1 MPRKPSYGPRYV
13 VPTYLVQV
21 RGEPGCTMTG
31 SPASAAAQVHCYRSN
46 RPATAIVDVTYS
58 EQCAHCGG
66 NGRVAG
72 KRRLSWQ
79 PCKRCKGRPNL
90 HTEGFG
96 KDDVSDMMRRNQS
109 AWLAP

>member
-13 VPTYLVQV
+13 VPSYLVKV
-21 RGEPGCTMTG
+21 RGEHGCMSTGNPVSVAVQVDCYLSSRPGGAC
-31 SPASAAAQVHCYRSN
+31 
-46 RPATAIVDVTYS
+46 DVTYS
-58 EQCAHCGG
+58 EHCAYCNG

-72 KRRLSWQ
+72 KRRMSWQ
-79 PCKRCKGRPNL
+79 PCKRCKGRPDL

-96 KDDVSDMMRRNQS
+96 KDDVSDLMRRNQS